1 MKYSQADIDKARRDF
16 VYTLKPWVEGSSQDT
31 ITEGSD
37 WYSAIIGLPPEIF
50 NMVWI
55 ASLGKDSME
64 AALADLEH
72 RTLAGYVRLS
82 GAGLMHA
89 KRLQERGYT
98 IGGGNALMAWHPDKN
113 SEAFKLRAGL
123 EVRRIT
129 NDIELVTMLE
139 IFQSSFEIDDATM
152 KYFNEFY
159 GNWDLDHF
167 LWALFD
173 GAVMVSIVTSTVFEN
188 NVGIYSMATPAS
200 AQKKGY
206 GAELLQ
212 YVQQFHAKAGQDTG
226 LLFASAAGKFLYDK
240 LGWDTLEYT
249 QYYSRKPV

>member
-16 VYTLKPWVEGSSQDT
+16 VFTIKPWVDGSPQGA

-37 WYSAIIGLPPEIF
+37 WYSAIMGMPFELF

-55 ASLGKDSME
+55 SNLSKDSLDP
-64 AALADLEH
+64 ALADMEQ
-72 RTLAGYVRLS
+72 RNIAGHVRLS

-98 IGGGNALMAWHPDKN
+98 FGGGNALMAWHPDKN
-113 SEAFKLRAGL
+113 TDGFKLRNGL
-123 EVRRIT
+123 DVRRIT
-129 NDIELVTMLE
+129 NTAELKPMLE
-139 IFQSSFEIDDATM
+139 ILQSSFGIDDEGM
-152 KYFNEFY
+152 KYCSELY
-159 GNWDLDHF
+159 DNWNIDHF

-173 GAVMVSIVTSTVFEN
+173 GDVMVSIVTSTVFEN
-188 NVGIYSMATPAS
+188 SVGIYSMATPAS

-212 YVQQFHAKAGQDTG
+212 YVQQFHARAGQDNA
-226 LLFASAAGKFLYDK
+226 LLFASGDGKFLYDK

-249 QYYSRKPV
+249 QYYSRKIS

>member
-1 MKYSQADIDKARRDF
+1 MKYSQVDIDKARRDF
-16 VYTLKPWVEGSSQDT
+16 VYTLKPWVDGSEHGS

-37 WYSAIIGLPPEIF
+37 WYSMIIGLPVEPF

-55 ASLGKDSME
+55 ANLGKDSME
-64 AALADLEH
+64 AALADIEQ
-72 RTLAGYVRLS
+72 RNVAGHVRLS

-89 KRLQERGYT
+89 KDLQARGYT
-98 IGGGNALMAWHPDKN
+98 LGGGNALMSWHPDKN
-113 SEAFKLRAGL
+113 SEDFKLRAGL

-129 NDIELVTMLE
+129 NDVELAPMLE

-159 GNWDLDHF
+159 GNWNLDHF

-173 GAVMVSIVTSTVFEN
+173 ADVMVSIVTSTVFEN

-212 YVQQFHAKAGQDTG
+212 YVQQFHARAGQDTA

-249 QYYSRKPV
+249 QYYSRKLS